1 MITKQSVV
9 SSQLKHVEYNSETL
23 VLTVTFMNDKRYE
36 YYDVSENDFNSL
48 LDADSIGSHFIKN
61 FRNKFE
67 YQAI

>member
-9 SSQLKHVEYNSETL
+9 SSQLKHVEYNSETF

-36 YYDVSENDFNSL
+36 YYDVSKNDFNSL

-61 FRNKFE
+61 FRNKFG